1 MTTLS
6 RRTAYYLLVLVG
18 ATALFTTAYA
28 LGMSVW
34 EGRPRSWYRALEVVI
49 QTFTTTGY
57 GEDAPWQSPQM
68 NLLMIVTQL
77 AGIGFILS
85 AVDVFVV
92 PWLREALRPTAPT
105 TVPSQSGHIIVCG
118 YTPRIKVFVE
128 ALEARGH
135 DYLLVESDPDRA
147 GRLFEK
153 KYSVI
158 EGDPTTA
165 AALERAHVTTARAL
179 VADVAD
185 DTNASIVLAAREV
198 APEVRIITLTED
210 ASLARYHR
218 AAGADVAL
226 SPRQLLGRSLAAK
239 VPMAAAANVED
250 EVTASDDIELAE
262 LVVTPHGPLHGRTLS
277 DVALSERFGVRVIGA
292 WIEGTFETPA
302 PAERALDD
310 TTRLFLA
317 GTPAQLA
324 TLRNEMAP
332 YVRAFT
338 PQTILL
344 AGYGDSGH
352 AAAETLRQAE
362 ADLTVLDEREADGV
376 DVVGDVRDPEALQ
389 SAGIETASALLIAV
403 DDDTVATFAT
413 LIARDLNPEL
423 QILVRAQDEE
433 AVQNLYRA
441 GADFVQALPS
451 VCGRMLAATV
461 LEDEQPQAHDRAVNV
476 VRWSVGDL
484 EGRPLTMLTS
494 DTQTSY
500 TLLAVVRGGEFLT
513 DADPEAQFGPED
525 EVIVAG
531 TDDGLEQFRDR
542 LRDAAGSS
550 DLPLD

>member
-1 MTTLS
+1 MTSFS
-6 RRTAYYLLVLVG
+6 RRTIYYLLVLVG
-18 ATALFTTAYA
+18 ATALFTGVYA

-34 EGRPRSWYRALEVVI
+34 EGRPRPWYQALEVII

-92 PWLREALRPTAPT
+92 PWLREALRPTAPS
-105 TVPSQSGHIIVCG
+105 TVSSTSGHIIVCG

-135 DYLLVESDPDRA
+135 DYLLVEPDAERA
-147 GRLFEK
+147 GRLYEEE
-153 KYSVI
+153 YPVI

-165 AALERAHVTTARAL
+165 AVLERAHITTARAL

-198 APEVRIITLTED
+198 TSEVRIITLTED

-239 VPMAAAANVED
+239 VPLAAAANVED
-250 EVTASDDIELAE
+250 NVVASDNLELAE
-262 LVVTPHGPLHGRTLS
+262 LVVTPHGPLHGHTVS
-277 DVALSERFGVRVIGA
+277 DVALADRFGVRVIGA

-302 PAERALDD
+302 PEEHVLDD

-317 GTPAQLA
+317 GTPNQLEA
-324 TLRNEMAP
+324 LRSEMAP
-332 YVRAFT
+332 FVRAFT
-338 PQTILL
+338 PQSILL

-362 ADLTVLDEREADGV
+362 ADLTVLDQRDADDV
-376 DVVGDVRDPEALQ
+376 DVVGDVRNPEALQ

-413 LIARDLNPEL
+413 LIARDLNPDL
-423 QILVRAQDEE
+423 QILVRAQNEA
-433 AVQNLYRA
+433 AVQNLHRA

-461 LEDEQPQAHDRAVNV
+461 LEDEQPHQAHGRAVNV
-476 VRWSVGDL
+476 VRWSVAAL
-484 EGRPLTMLTS
+484 EGRPLTILTA
-494 DTQTSY
+494 DTQTNY
-500 TLLAVVRGGEFLT
+500 TLLAVVRGDEFLT
-513 DADPEAQFGPED
+513 DPPPDARFGPED

-531 TDDGLEQFRDR
+531 TDEGLE
-542 LRDAAGSS
+542 
-550 DLPLD
+550 

>member
-1 MTTLS
+1 MTSFS
-6 RRTAYYLLVLVG
+6 RRSVYYFSVLVG
-18 ATALFTTAYA
+18 ATALFTGAYA

-92 PWLREALRPTAPT
+92 PWLREALRPTAPK
-105 TVPSQSGHIIVCG
+105 TVPATSDHIIVCG

-135 DYLLVESDPDRA
+135 DYLLIESDTDRA
-147 GRLFEK
+147 GHLFEK
-153 KYSVI
+153 EYSVI
-158 EGDPTTA
+158 EGDATTA
-165 AALERAHVTTARAL
+165 AVLERAHLTTARAL

-198 APEVRIITLTED
+198 DSEVRIITLTED

-250 EVTASDDIELAE
+250 DVTASGDIELAE
-262 LVVTPHGPLHGRTLS
+262 VVVTPHGPLHGRTVS
-277 DVALSERFGVRVIGA
+277 DLALADRFGVHVIGA
-292 WIEGTFETPA
+292 WIEDTFETPA
-302 PAERALDD
+302 PEDHVLDAS
-310 TTRLFLA
+310 TRLFLA
-317 GTPAQLA
+317 GSPAQLEA
-324 TLRNEMAP
+324 LRSEMAP

-344 AGYGDSGH
+344 AGYGDSGY

-362 ADLTVLDEREADGV
+362 AELTVLDWCEGDGV

-389 SAGIETASALLIAV
+389 AAGIETASALLIAV

-423 QILVRAQDEE
+423 QILVRAQDAD

-461 LEDEQPQAHDRAVNV
+461 LEDEQPPARDQAVNV

-484 EGRPLTMLTS
+484 AGRPLTSLTS
-494 DTQTSY
+494 DTQTNY
-500 TLLAVVRGGEFLT
+500 TLLAVVRDDEFLT
-513 DADPEAQFGPED
+513 DAAPDERFGPED
-525 EVIVAG
+525 DVIAAG
-531 TDDGLEQFRDR
+531 TDDGLQQFRER
-542 LRDAAGSS
+542 LRDAA
-550 DLPLD
+550 DANDAPLE

>member
-338 PQTILL
+338 PQSIIL
-344 AGYGDSGH
+344 AGHGDSGH
-352 AAAETLRQAE
+352 AAWQSLQKVH
-362 ADLTVLDEREADGV
+362 ADVTVLDLEQGEGV
-376 DVVGDVRDPEALQ
+376 DVVGDVRNPDALR
-389 SAGIETASALLIAV
+389 ACGIEEASTLIIAV

-413 LIARDLNPEL
+413 LIARDLNPEV
-423 QILVRAQDEE
+423 QILVRAHDDA

-441 GADFVQALPS
+441 GADFVQALPT

-461 LEDEQPQAHDRAVNV
+461 FEDESHFARDRQINV
-476 VRWSVGDL
+476 VRLPAAGL
-484 EGRPLTMLTS
+484 AGRALDEVDP
-494 DTQTSY
+494 DAQTNH
-500 TLLAVVRGGEFLT
+500 TVLAVYRDGDFLT
-513 DADPEAQFGPED
+513 DPDADRFTFEAND

-531 TDDGLEQFRDR
+531 TEDGIQQFRTR
-542 LRDAAGSS
+542 LGEGAEAS
-550 DLPLD
+550 

>member
-6 RRTAYYLLVLVG
+6 RRTLYYLLVLVG

-34 EGRPRSWYRALEVVI
+34 EGRPRSWYRSLEVVI

-92 PWLREALRPTAPT
+92 PWLREALRPTAPS

-118 YTPRIKVFVE
+118 YTPRIKVFVD

-135 DYLLVESDPDRA
+135 DYLLVESDTDRA
-147 GRLFEK
+147 GRLFEE

-165 AALERAHVTTARAL
+165 AALERAHVTNARAL

-198 APEVRIITLTED
+198 APEVRVITLTED

-250 EVTASDDIELAE
+250 DVAASDDIELAE

-302 PAERALDD
+302 RAARALDD

-317 GTPAQLA
+317 GTPAQLE

-352 AAAETLRQAE
+352 AAAEILRQVE

-389 SAGIETASALLIAV
+389 AAGIETASALLIAV
-403 DDDTVATFAT
+403 NDDTVATFAT
-413 LIARDLNPEL
+413 LIARDLNPDL
-423 QILVRAQDEE
+423 QILVRAQHEE
-433 AVQNLYRA
+433 SVQNLYRA

-476 VRWSVGDL
+476 VRWSVGEL
-484 EGRPLTMLTS
+484 EGRPLTILTS
-494 DTQTSY
+494 DTQTNYS
-500 TLLAVVRGGEFLT
+500 LLAVVRGDEFLT
-513 DADPEAQFGPED
+513 DADPKAQFGPED

-531 TDDGLEQFRDR
+531 TDDGIEQFRDR
-542 LRDAAGSS
+542 LRDAAGSNDPS
-550 DLPLD
+550 LE